1 MPGLIS
7 IQSIRTNPRRVRGQ
21 VVRNESTVEVWVNP
35 EDVLRIVPAED
46 VEQEARVTVRD
57 GTSLRTGEAISSL
70 AARINAALGLL
81 PGGQENVAQAIAIV
95 SDKVSEI
102 LEKSALQEGFAS
114 QLAIDVAAN
123 VPSFDA
129 DTLRAGF
136 REDMNAE
143 LISSRTAS
151 ETAFNL
157 ALNSGLAGLRVDLG
171 ADMDLANRFSGLS
184 NGINSGLS
192 DLRINLGADMDLD
205 NRFSAVGASIGN
217 IGNSVAQLGNDISGL
232 SDDVLGEI
240 GVVQNSIGV
249 ANGAISGLGD
259 SIGGL
264 QITIDSIDENV
275 GVTLNNTSQL
285 KSGLTTVS
293 NSVNSLGTNQTNYF
307 NTASG
312 GTSFSYNS
320 INVSNLYPTI
330 TGL

>member
-1 MPGLIS
+1 VPGLIS

-57 GTSLRTGEAISSL
+57 GTSLRTGESISSL
-70 AARINAALGLL
+70 AARINAALGLS
-81 PGGQENVAQAIAIV
+81 GGSEDVAQAIAIV

-123 VPSFDA
+123 VPSFDTDA
-129 DTLRAGF
+129 LRAGF

-312 GTSFSYNS
+312 GTSFSYSS